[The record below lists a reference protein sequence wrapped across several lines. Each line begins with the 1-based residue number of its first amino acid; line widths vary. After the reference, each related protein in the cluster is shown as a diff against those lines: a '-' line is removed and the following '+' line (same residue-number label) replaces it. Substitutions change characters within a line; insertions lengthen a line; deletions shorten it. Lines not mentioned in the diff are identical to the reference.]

1 MTTAKKATKTV
12 KASVGARTSTPAKE
26 AAATRAEEAAATPT
40 EEPKT
45 ITFLGRTMAVKLP
58 TPDQIVA
65 WESLLRRLKALDPE
79 TATGEQALKLLSRSN
94 RIVDS
99 LIVDDDDKEWLED
112 GRIDGTVTTENSQ
125 QIVLDAL
132 KAYEMDAPEPANRAA
147 RRARK

>member
-1 MTTAKKATKTV
+1 MTTAKKATKAV
-12 KASVGARTSTPAKE
+12 KAAVKE
-26 AAATRAEEAAATPT
+26 AEPATAEH
-40 EEPKT
+40 KT
-45 ITFLGRTMAVKLP
+45 ITFLGRKMAVKLP

-94 RIVDS
+94 KIVDS
-99 LIVDDDDKEWLED
+99 MIVSDDDKEWLED
-112 GRIDGTVTTENSQ
+112 GRIEGTVTTENSQ

-132 KAYEMDAPEPANRAA
+132 KAYEMDAPEPDNRAA